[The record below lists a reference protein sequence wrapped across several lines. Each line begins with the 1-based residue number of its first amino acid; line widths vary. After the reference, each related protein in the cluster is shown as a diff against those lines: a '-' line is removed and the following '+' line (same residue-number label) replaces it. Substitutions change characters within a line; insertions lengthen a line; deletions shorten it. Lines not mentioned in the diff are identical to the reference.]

1 MNAKR
6 IQRMP
11 KVIAFLRDRPNLAYS
26 IQEIA
31 RECDIPVQSL
41 GGLARAAQNPRSQ
54 IVATGD
60 KGFYMWTTAPQMPA
74 EEKAEDLPIE
84 KLDKVGVTKD
94 GTNVYKDVEGNLWT
108 AIFER
113 L

>member
-26 IQEIA
+26 ITEISN
-31 RECDIPVQSL
+31 ELNMPVNSL
-41 GGLARAAQNPRSQ
+41 GGLAREAAKPASQ
-54 IVATGD
+54 IVSTGT
-60 KGFYMWTTAPQMPA
+60 KGFYMWTTTPQSPKEPA
-74 EEKAEDLPIE
+74 EEMPIE

-94 GTNVYKDVEGNLWT
+94 GNNVYKDVEGNLWT